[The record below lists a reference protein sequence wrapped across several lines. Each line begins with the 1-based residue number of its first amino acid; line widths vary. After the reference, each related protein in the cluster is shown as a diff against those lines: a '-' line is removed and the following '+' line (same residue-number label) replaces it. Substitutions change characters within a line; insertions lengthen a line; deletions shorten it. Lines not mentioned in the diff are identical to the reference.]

1 MPSNN
6 IQIIQVESVP
16 EIKPGDNLPLILSRS
31 IQKGGIA
38 LDNNDIV
45 VVAQKIVSKAEKR
58 VVNLKKVKPTEFS
71 KTVGKEVAKDP
82 RLVEVILSETKKII
96 RMDMRK
102 EGHGRLIVETRDG
115 LILANAGVDTSN
127 VSGGD
132 SVTLLP
138 LDSDKSADKIKNSVL
153 KKLGKKVAVIIT
165 DTVGRPWR
173 EGLVDI
179 AIGCSGI
186 APLDDKRGQ
195 KDKRGFLLNATVMA
209 TADQVASA
217 AGLLMDKN
225 SQTPVII
232 VKGVNYK
239 KGNKGSAPLIRDSKN
254 DLFR

>member
-1 MPSNN
+1 MPVKNVQLIPVSTF
-6 IQIIQVESVP
+6 P
-16 EIKPGDNLPLILSRS
+16 EIKPGDNLPLIISNSIKNEDFELS
-31 IQKGGIA
+31 
-38 LDNNDIV
+38 DNDIV
-45 VVAQKIVSKAEKR
+45 VVAQKIVSKAENR
-58 VVNLKKVKPTEFS
+58 IVDLKKVKPTDFS
-71 KTVGKEVAKDP
+71 RSVAKEVAKDP
-82 RLVEVILSETKKII
+82 ELVEIILAETKKII

-127 VSGGD
+127 VSGGN

-138 LDSDKSADKIKNSVL
+138 LDSDKSADKIRAAIL

-186 APLDDKRGQ
+186 APLDDKRGE
-195 KDKRGFLLNATVMA
+195 KDSRGFLLNATVMS
-209 TADQVASA
+209 TGDQVASA

-225 SQTPVII
+225 SQTPLII
-232 VKGVNYK
+232 VKGIKFK
-239 KGNKGSAPLIRDSKN
+239 KSNKGSKSLIRDSKN